1 MAEKRRP
8 TMSMLL
14 KFQGK
19 KSIKIEVFHG
29 EAWEG
34 IGRSQV
40 KGRQL
45 WRVRV
50 NGKWY
55 GQNHGF
61 MYWTDFG
68 KLLMRSTRDKVSSCG
83 PPVVAK
89 ATRIRNVA

>member
-14 KFQGK
+14 RFQGK
-19 KSIKIEVFHG
+19 KSIKVEVYHG
-29 EAWEG
+29 EAWGEVS
-34 IGRSQV
+34 RV

-50 NGKWY
+50 NGRWFSK
-55 GQNHGF
+55 NRGF

-68 KLLMRSTRDKVSSCG
+68 RLLMSSTKEKVYGCHL
-83 PPVVAK
+83 PERK
-89 ATRIRNVA
+89 RTRIRNVA

>member
-1 MAEKRRP
+1 
-8 TMSMLL
+8 MSMLL

-19 KSIKIEVFHG
+19 KSIKVEVFHG

-34 IGRSQV
+34 IGRNRV

-50 NGKWY
+50 NGKWFKK
-55 GQNHGF
+55 NHGF

-68 KLLMRSTRDKVSSCG
+68 KLLMQSTRDKVSTCA
-83 PPVVAK
+83 PPVITK